1 MLTKFQQYLKNSLT
15 HMKSFFFFALLFFFA
30 CGETTTP
37 TANKQID
44 YQGHRGARGLFP
56 ENSITGL
63 VKALDFPIQTLEL
76 DVVVSQ
82 DSQLILS
89 HEPWFSHVICQYG
102 DGQAITEAAAET
114 LKLIHLDYKDI
125 KSFDCGSRGNPRF
138 PEQKKLK
145 SYKPSFMD
153 AISNVEL
160 HCRKTNRTPPHYNVE
175 LKSQPAWYDVFTPQ
189 PKKFVQLALQEIAL
203 LEIEEQITLQSFD
216 PAILNEIHRQA
227 PNISTSFLV
236 ENIDGL
242 ETNLKKLN
250 FVPNIYSPYF
260 KLLNVGAVNA
270 MHQKGMKVI
279 PWTINDPVIMKKLIE
294 IGVDGI
300 ITDYPNLIP

>member
-1 MLTKFQQYLKNSLT
+1 MKYLP
-15 HMKSFFFFALLFFFA
+15 LLFLCLFFA
-30 CGETTTP
+30 CGEPTTSSS
-37 TANKQID
+37 TASTEKKID
-44 YQGHRGARGLFP
+44 YQGHRGARGLYP

-76 DVVVSQ
+76 DVVISQ

-89 HEPWFSHVICQYG
+89 HEPWFSHVICQHG
-102 DGQAITEAAAET
+102 DGREITEQEAEA
-114 LKLIHLDYKDI
+114 LKIIDLDYKDI
-125 KSFDCGSRGNPRF
+125 KTFDCGSRGNPRF
-138 PEQKKLK
+138 SEQNKIKT
-145 SYKPSFMD
+145 YKPSFMD

-160 HCRKTNRTPPHYNVE
+160 HCRKTNRTPPRYNLE
-175 LKSQPAWYDVFTPQ
+175 LKSQPEWYGIFTPE
-189 PKKFVQLALQEIAL
+189 PKKFVELALQEIDL
-203 LEIEEQITLQSFD
+203 LEIEAQITLQSFD

-242 ETNLKKLN
+242 EANLKKLT
-250 FVPNIYSPYF
+250 FTPDIYSPYF
-260 KLLNVGAVNA
+260 KLLNVGAVDA
-270 MHQKGMKVI
+270 MHKAGMQVI

-300 ITDYPNLIP
+300 ITDYPNLIEF

>member
-1 MLTKFQQYLKNSLT
+1 MKYLFYL
-15 HMKSFFFFALLFFFA
+15 SFFLFFA
-30 CGETTTP
+30 CTESTPSSSTTSTP
-37 TANKQID
+37 DKKQID
-44 YQGHRGARGLFP
+44 FQGHRGARGLYP

-89 HEPWFSHVICQYG
+89 HEPWFSHVICQHG
-102 DGQAITEAAAET
+102 DGREILEAEAEE
-114 LKLIHLDYKDI
+114 LKIMDLDYKDI
-125 KSFDCGSRGNPRF
+125 KAFDCGSRGNLRF
-138 PEQKKLK
+138 PEQNKLK
-145 SYKPSFMD
+145 IYKPSFMD

-175 LKSQPAWYDVFTPQ
+175 LKSQPAWYDIFTPQ
-189 PKKFVQLALQEIAL
+189 PEQFVKLALQEIEL
-203 LEIEEQITLQSFD
+203 LEIADQITLQSFD

-236 ENIDGL
+236 ENTDGL
-242 ETNLKKLN
+242 ETNLAKLD
-250 FVPNIYSPYF
+250 FTPNIYSPYF
-260 KLLNVGAVNA
+260 KLLNVGAVHA
-270 MHQKGMKVI
+270 MHKKGMKVI
-279 PWTINDPVIMKKLIE
+279 PWTINDPVIIEKLIG

-300 ITDYPNLIP
+300 ITDYPNLVGALEG

>member
-1 MLTKFQQYLKNSLT
+1 LKYL
-15 HMKSFFFFALLFFFA
+15 LLLPLFLFFA
-30 CGETTTP
+30 CGESTTNNT
-37 TANKQID
+37 NKQID
-44 YQGHRGARGLFP
+44 FQGHRGARGLFP

-89 HEPWFSHVICQYG
+89 HEPWFSHVICQHG
-102 DGQAITEAAAET
+102 DGQKITEEEAES
-114 LKLIHLDYKDI
+114 LKIIDLDYKAI
-125 KSFDCGSRGNPRF
+125 KAFDCGSRGNPRF
-138 PEQKKLK
+138 PEQYKIKT
-145 SYKPSFMD
+145 YKPSFMD

-160 HCRKTNRTPPHYNVE
+160 HCRKTSRTPPRYNVE
-175 LKSQPAWYDVFTPQ
+175 LKSQPEWYKVYIPQ
-189 PKKFVQLALQEIAL
+189 PQRFVKLALQEIEL
-203 LEIEEQITLQSFD
+203 LEVTDQITLQSFD

-242 ETNLKKLN
+242 DANLKKLT
-250 FVPNIYSPYF
+250 FTPDIYSPYF
-260 KLLNVGAVNA
+260 KLLNVGTINA
-270 MHQKGMKVI
+270 MHEKGMSVI

-300 ITDYPNLIP
+300 ITDYPNLLSPQ